1 MESDQEATDSTGLEI
16 EDQINI
22 SLLTER
28 KRHRKKRFGGENSS
42 LKSRE
47 MCGRNRAIYGSVTGL
62 LLLVVVLLAAFARAS
77 SSYETVNKKSEKR
90 SSYSFRDTKDKWQL
104 EQQAGDQ
111 ALRDDQ
117 SLRLPRNL
125 LPIEYL
131 VYLHPNLT
139 TFKFFGK
146 VDILLFCKED
156 TESIVLHIGNEVTVK
171 KVEVAELLGKN
182 EARKLKVQDINRK
195 QEVDMLSITLDETL
209 IAGKYYFLLIEFKL
223 HFKQGTIWVLLEQL
237 CYKIWRKE
245 VSCLDKNIEMFI
257 VPVIFTSDERVL
269 YRNVLIYRI

>member
-90 SSYSFRDTKDKWQL
+90 SPYSFRDTKDKWQL

-209 IAGKYYFLLIEFKL
+209 IAGKYYFLLIEFNSTLSKGL
-223 HFKQGTIWVLLEQL
+223 SGFYLSSYVTKSGE
-237 CYKIWRKE
+237 KR
-245 VSCLDKNIEMFI
+245 
-257 VPVIFTSDERVL
+257 
-269 YRNVLIYRI
+269 